1 MIYFE
6 FRGLSST
13 RLIVTPVSWIETP
26 TADDPLLLDVEIVVT
41 GEAFYDTT
49 GERDD
54 ALAALGDWFAI
65 ESGSFAI
72 MYQHEDGNILPS
84 TIVISQ
90 SDCEQA
96 AEVVDFATSGA
107 TFSFRVIAKRRLA
120 ARTRNRAVVS
130 RDLEYSVSVTGG
142 SGTVHAK
149 LYSGGTSFSVTQ
161 TGQIGIDGNFFD
173 AYEYDAFGGF
183 LIEPMT
189 RTDLSVDPFTLYVTS
204 IFTTNTT
211 RGRSRFVLEEEEEPP

>member
-1 MIYFE
+1 MIFFNFNGYQND
-6 FRGLSST
+6 RM
-13 RLIVTPVSWIETP
+13 IVTPVSWIETP
-26 TADDPLLLDVEIVVT
+26 TADDPLLVDVEIVVA
-41 GEAFYDTT
+41 GEAFYATT

-54 ALAALGDWFAI
+54 ALEALGEWFAI

-72 MYQHEDGNILPS
+72 MYQHEDGSILPS

-90 SDCEQA
+90 SECDQA
-96 AEVVDFATSGA
+96 PEVVDFATSGA

-161 TGQIGIDGNFFD
+161 TGEIGLDGNYLA
-173 AYEYDAFGGF
+173 AYQYDAFGGF
-183 LIEPMT
+183 VIEPLT
-189 RTDLSVDPFTLYVTS
+189 RSDLTVDAFTLYITS
-204 IFTTNTT
+204 LFTTNTT
-211 RGRSRFVLEEEEEPP
+211 TRSRSRFVSEELPP

>member
-1 MIYFE
+1 MIYFD
-6 FRGLSST
+6 FNGYQNPRM
-13 RLIVTPVSWIETP
+13 IVTPVSWVEIP
-26 TADDPLLLDVEIVVT
+26 TADDQLLLDVEIVVT
-41 GEAFYDTT
+41 GEAFYPTT

-54 ALAALGDWFAI
+54 ALEALGDWFAI

-90 SDCEQA
+90 SDCDQA
-96 AEVVDFATSGA
+96 PEVVDFATSGA
-107 TFSFRVIAKRRLA
+107 TFSFKLIARRRLA

-130 RDLEYSVSVTGG
+130 RALEYSVSVTGG

-149 LYSGGTSFSVTQ
+149 LYSGVTSFTVVQ
-161 TGQIGIDGNFFD
+161 TGEIGIDGNFVD

-183 LIEPMT
+183 QIEPMA
-189 RTDLSVDPFTLYVTS
+189 RTDLTVDAFTLYITS
-204 IFTTNTT
+204 LFTTNTT
-211 RGRSRFVLEEEEEPP
+211 TRSRSRFVLEEELPP